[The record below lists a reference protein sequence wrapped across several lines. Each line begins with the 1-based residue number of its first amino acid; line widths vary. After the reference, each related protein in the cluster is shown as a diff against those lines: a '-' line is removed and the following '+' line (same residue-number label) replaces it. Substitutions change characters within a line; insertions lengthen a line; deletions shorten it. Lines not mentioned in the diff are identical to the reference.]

1 MDLGFDPKVAVMES
15 LGGTPPEDPAARPN
29 LQASMAL
36 AVGTIPEAQ
45 AALRRVAKATGVP
58 VDVVAAHHE
67 ELKRKATL
75 SQFDFATYEKMFPA
89 SAAVLSNIDLAKI
102 AHDDTDNMGAVEKV
116 TTSFSRGLKNS
127 LRGGDASA
135 ITESVEILGVIDRIE
150 SGELNDDVKLAQST
164 RYGSMFAGVQRT
176 PERLQAAR
184 ALHEQRIA
192 ENAIEFARRTKEVR
206 DLPVSRDYQKF
217 SEAQGLGD
225 AASALGDAPISITSQ
240 VLSES
245 TGALLPSLPLIVGG
259 GAAGGVRGLAAATG
273 LTSSGTEYSTAL
285 AGIFDELGVDMADE
299 KAVRAAMATS
309 AFKEKNRQA
318 LIKAGVI
325 GAFDAAT
332 AGVAGT
338 RLVKSAVGNVAAQTG
353 VQATGGAAG
362 EVAGSVAS
370 GQEVSASAVIAE
382 AIGEVPGSLV
392 DVGVI
397 TARNRKGNQKARAA
411 EQNAKAVEEL
421 GQLAAE
427 SKLRERDPEA
437 FRQLVEKAAE
447 NGTVKDI
454 YINPQDLAQAGVDV
468 IGLAGISP
476 SVQEQLQQA
485 LDTGGD
491 IKIPFGEYA
500 TNIAPS
506 EFNRALTE
514 HIKTEPEGMSLI
526 EAQEFSKNQ
535 AAELQAQTEKVL
547 AEKIDNEAFAAS
559 RKTVHEEILRQLN
572 EANRFSPDVNES
584 YATLHSNFATV
595 YGAKLGMT
603 PEEFYKKYYPQENK
617 FVQAQGMTGGATL
630 DLQQITR
637 EQALAAKVPLDLP
650 KDEAFT
656 SAVANTAGAQV
667 TDEGLVINLV
677 RFQKP
682 EQEGEQAIRTGVFY
696 LPAGSKDVK
705 HYRTGKNGYG
715 GVEKFEGET
724 LIRRPLFVKGA
735 TGGKVPELAYDALK
749 GKGAYKRMRSDVL
762 ATVLKFGRRASE
774 EDVGSVL
781 EKYGAGADLA
791 YEILRVSREGNTLPY
806 ALQENIVAHAVRG
819 AGYDAVVGYSKGKA
833 GPFIS
838 EVFDVRE
845 QTYPARGMDSQ
856 VHDAYYQ
863 DGRMKTDTPEFKNW
877 FGDSKVVDEKGAP
890 LVVYHATDAQ
900 FDTFDFERLGQFTRG
915 NTDAP
920 QASVMAEV
928 GVWAHGRPLSKRT
941 VQERDMPMYL
951 ALQNPLRLSFD
962 ELWNLSS
969 DYLDGETLR
978 ETLKKEG
985 YDGLEVDDS
994 EFGGVSYV
1002 AFGPEQIKSVFNRGT
1017 FDPNDPNILNQDT
1030 GNKRGSFNPAT
1041 STITLL
1047 AKADLSTF
1055 LHESGH
1061 FFLETLNRIALDP
1074 NAPAEVKQDMDATL
1088 KWMGIEADGEPAG
1101 GTKEGEFNQ
1110 DGQRKTDTPE
1120 FKNWFGD
1127 SKVVDAEGKPLVVY
1141 HGTRREFDA
1150 FEPMAPRG
1158 AAGNPAG
1165 IYFTADRSVASEY
1178 AEDDDGATDEKS
1190 RVVAA
1195 YLSIQSDADGIVK
1208 HSTYRGTEYI
1218 VFDPTKI
1225 KSVYNRG
1232 AFDPN
1237 DPNILNQGGEDG
1249 TQQPLP
1255 SGRTRLE
1262 VWNAMSLEEQRVYH
1276 EKFARGFEAYLFEGR
1291 APSLEIQRVFQRF
1304 RAWLMKVY
1312 RSLVALNVEIN
1323 DDVRGVFDRM
1333 LASSEQIKEAEA
1345 ARNFEPMFR
1354 TPEEAGMTPEEF
1366 KDYIDTGLQASMDA
1380 AHELE
1385 KRSLRDMKWLSNA
1398 KGKALKKLQ
1407 AEADAKRRAVRQEI
1421 TEQVMSEPVY
1431 RAREFLK
1438 RGMLDGDK
1446 VEGAHKLYIPE
1457 VEAMLEGNPALGA
1470 IKEKLGYGK
1479 YGMLGTEQ
1487 GVHPDQ
1493 VAEMFGLESGD
1504 QLIRELVAA
1513 EDPKA
1518 KIDALTD
1525 KTMLERYGDL
1535 TDEDAVERAAE
1546 RAIHNEARLRFVA
1559 TEMAALLKQMGSVQ
1573 ELQRLAKGAAES
1585 AIGQVKVKELNPNRY
1600 IAAGVRASRA
1610 AEKAIKSGDRNEA
1623 IRQKRLQL
1631 FHVAMTKAA
1640 MDARADS
1647 EKALL
1652 KFRKLFRKDKVLAKK
1667 HDMKLVTAARAVL
1680 GAYGIG
1686 GKVNAVQALSDLEKV
1701 KEYDPEMYAQIEPVM
1716 RSALQ
1721 GAGDY
1726 ASLPYADFKA
1736 MLDAVNQIVHS
1747 AKRSKQ
1753 VRIDG
1758 QLISK
1763 KEVTAALR
1771 ARMEEIGI
1779 PAARPGDTSAVSD
1792 ADRRKWTLQGLVSAA
1807 RRVEAWVDSMDGGEF
1822 DGPFRKYIFQP
1833 ISNAVTKYR
1842 TEKNRVLREYV
1853 ALLREK
1859 QAEFNQA
1866 KVAAPEINYTFANK
1880 NELLGALL
1888 HIGNMSNKR
1897 KLLLGRGWATETV
1910 TPAGEKVLNTGRMDA
1925 FLDRMIKEGTLTKSD
1940 FDFLQKVWDL
1950 MESIKGDAQK
1960 AHYDMYGHYFSEIT
1974 ADPVV
1979 TPFGTYRG
1987 GYAPAVADKEIVQDA
2002 AMKNEANVIEEGF
2015 NYMMP
2020 STATGFTK
2028 GRVEYNKPLV
2038 MDLRLVASHIDQALR
2053 FTYVQP
2059 AVRDAL
2065 RIIRSSSFAG
2075 SMQRMD
2081 PTVITEM
2088 LMPWLHRSARQLA
2101 TSPWTGWGG
2110 KAADKF
2116 LKGLRKRTGMVAMTA
2131 NLVNAFQ
2138 QITGFTMAAVKV
2150 NPRHLKS
2157 SLFRYMKAPN
2167 DTAEAIAALSP
2178 WMAERLSAESFE
2190 LRRAMDEMLEDE
2202 TAWQKTKEIANR
2214 HAYFAQ
2220 RAFQNVVDIVS
2231 WQAAFDQASATMTEK
2246 EAVQFADSVVR
2257 QTQGTQSPEDIARFE
2272 ASNSFVQLFTQFTG
2286 YFNMQANLLGTEYK
2300 KTMRDMGGDKG
2311 RLAYVYAMGFMLPAV
2326 IADGIVR
2333 TFGWDWDDEDDDG
2346 YLDEIFSW
2354 LLGSQLRTGVAM
2366 FPFVGSV
2373 ANAGVNAMNKQP
2385 FDDRL
2390 STSPSVSTIES
2401 SVRAPV
2407 SVYKALAG
2415 EGRASKAIGDVLTL
2429 ITMTTGI
2436 PVAAVSRPL
2445 KYAAD
2450 AAQDKVEP
2458 ANAADLVR
2466 GAVSGKGREEERK
2479 K

>member
-1 MDLGFDPKVAVMES
+1 MKEQNPYLDTVKEYGAETL
-15 LGGTPPEDPAARPN
+15 RN
-29 LQASMAL
+29 SMAQAVDKQPENEALVQTL
-36 AVGTIPEAQ
+36 AKQYNLPIEAVRLEKPTIERRAKLDGMDYKSIVENYKATALFLTDPNN
-45 AALRRVAKATGVP
+45 AAL
-58 VDVVAAHHE
+58 
-67 ELKRKATL
+67 
-75 SQFDFATYEKMFPA
+75 
-89 SAAVLSNIDLAKI
+89 
-102 AHDDTDNMGAVEKV
+102 AHDDTETLTALEALYGSWQAARGPEP
-116 TTSFSRGLKNS
+116 SFSSTITGLASSIGTGAELTRQGIRQQTADALGFEDVSKDAQRKAGQARFQQELADPEFESSTAQGLYGGGRS
-127 LRGGDASA
+127 LLQMVPGIAGA
-135 ITESVEILGVIDRIE
+135 II
-150 SGELNDDVKLAQST
+150 T
-164 RYGSMFAGVQRT
+164 RNPSIAIGAAGVQTETEAYTRYRARGAT
-176 PERLQAAR
+176 PGE
-184 ALHEQRIA
+184 AL
-192 ENAIEFARRTKEVR
+192 T
-206 DLPVSRDYQKF
+206 
-217 SEAQGLGD
+217 
-225 AASALGDAPISITSQ
+225 
-240 VLSES
+240 
-245 TGALLPSLPLIVGG
+245 
-259 GAAGGVRGLAAATG
+259 
-273 LTSSGTEYSTAL
+273 
-285 AGIFDELGVDMADE
+285 
-299 KAVRAAMATS
+299 
-309 AFKEKNRQA
+309 
-318 LIKAGVI
+318 
-325 GAFDAAT
+325 
-332 AGVAGT
+332 
-338 RLVKSAVGNVAAQTG
+338 
-353 VQATGGAAG
+353 GAAG
-362 EVAGSVAS
+362 EGAVEVVTELLPMSFLVNRFGKEGAGKFLTEYFVKEGLTEQAATLAQDAIDTAIANPDKTWGDYIKERPDAAYQTALGTLVAS
-370 GQEVSASAVIAE
+370 GTLGAANAAARRLSGESERVAAAQHDAEVLTKMVEI
-382 AIGEVPGSLV
+382 
-392 DVGVI
+392 
-397 TARNRKGNQKARAA
+397 ARASPTA
-411 EQNAKAVEEL
+411 ERSP
-421 GQLAAE
+421 AALKQFTDIVA
-427 SKLRERDPEA
+427 SS
-437 FRQLVEKAAE
+437 
-447 NGTVKDI
+447 GVKDL
-454 YINPQDLAQAGVDV
+454 YVNAQALAQSGIDV

-476 SVQEQLQQA
+476 SVEEQLQQA

-491 IKIPFGEYA
+491 IKIPLSEFVA
-500 TNIAPS
+500 NIAPS
-506 EFNRALTE
+506 DLGQPLVD
-514 HIKTEPEGMSLI
+514 HLKTSPEGMSGV
-526 EAQEFSKNQ
+526 EAQEFTKNQ

-547 AEKIDNEAFAAS
+547 AEKIDDEAFKAS
-559 RKTVHEEILRQLN
+559 SRTVHEEILRQLN

-595 YGAKLGMT
+595 YGAKLGVT
-603 PEEFYKKYYPQENK
+603 PEEFYKQYYPRESL
-617 FVQAQGMTGGATL
+617 FVQAQSMTDGATS
-630 DLQQITR
+630 DLQQDDAPRDLLIQHNLTERNLLHAGRLGGIPVPSLAVTNKAAPLTNFGEITLLGSPEMADPRGYAGTKVFGADVYSPRYPTITYAIGNKELTRLNAELAPHIQRFGGGSIYTSGALGEGSRDLERNVAVVARFLEEKGVTAEPVLDENGRPDDR
-637 EQALAAKVPLDLP
+637 ESLYELEKQVRELGLRDDLEKYAQKLFDSLGAQEKIFRGYTNSGNRRYIEHNLENVVKILKKELRGGEGFNYGVGSLRARFTPQFKSIKQIRDAKKRLVDGETFKKI
-650 KDEAFT
+650 KDEIDKEFST
-656 SAVANTAGAQV
+656 VA
-667 TDEGLVINLV
+667 DSL
-677 RFQKP
+677 KS
-682 EQEGEQAIRTGVFY
+682 FY
-696 LPAGSKDVK
+696 
-705 HYRTGKNGYG
+705 
-715 GVEKFEGET
+715 
-724 LIRRPLFVKGA
+724 
-735 TGGKVPELAYDALK
+735 AYDAN
-749 GKGAYKRMRSDVL
+749 
-762 ATVLKFGRRASE
+762 KFGYYDDVINVFADAAKIGLPRALNEYGFKDVPTDAMRPVAEFLSKLRELPTEYFEAKILRDVSLSEFSGAVVPEGTSE
-774 EDVGSVL
+774 EAVQYLRDRGIKDIKTYKS
-781 EKYGAGADLA
+781 GDDADRA
-791 YEILRVSREGNTLPY
+791 AKI
-806 ALQENIVAHAVRG
+806 A
-819 AGYDAVVGYSKGKA
+819 
-833 GPFIS
+833 
-838 EVFDVRE
+838 
-845 QTYPARGMDSQ
+845 
-856 VHDAYYQ
+856 
-863 DGRMKTDTPEFKNW
+863 EFEHL
-877 FGDSKVVDEKGAP
+877 F
-890 LVVYHATDAQ
+890 
-900 FDTFDFERLGQFTRG
+900 F
-915 NTDAP
+915 
-920 QASVMAEV
+920 
-928 GVWAHGRPLSKRT
+928 
-941 VQERDMPMYL
+941 
-951 ALQNPLRLSFD
+951 
-962 ELWNLSS
+962 
-969 DYLDGETLR
+969 
-978 ETLKKEG
+978 
-985 YDGLEVDDS
+985 
-994 EFGGVSYV
+994 
-1002 AFGPEQIKSVFNRGT
+1002 
-1017 FDPNDPNILNQDT
+1017 QDT

-1088 KWMGIEADGEPAG
+1088 KWMGIEADGKPVG
-1101 GTKEGEFNQ
+1101 GTKEGEFSQ
-1110 DGQRKTDTPE
+1110 DSAEESPYHRFTKGDADTGIGYMMFADDITRVEGVYGENYYTFDPADLPAASLVSASSDKLRKAVAAALRDRPDITDDYRTTAEELAEQLDPS
-1120 FKNWFGD
+1120 D
-1127 SKVVDAEGKPLVVY
+1127 IVDG
-1141 HGTRREFDA
+1141 
-1150 FEPMAPRG
+1150 
-1158 AAGNPAG
+1158 AG
-1165 IYFTADRSVASEY
+1165 IWDAPDIVEIIYNEVLEPNGWDAVLTSN
-1178 AEDDDGATDEKS
+1178 GA
-1190 RVVAA
+1190 
-1195 YLSIQSDADGIVK
+1195 
-1208 HSTYRGTEYI
+1208 I
-1218 VFDPTKI
+1218 VFDRDVVKD
-1225 KSVYNRG
+1225 G
-1232 AFDPN
+1232 DP
-1237 DPNILNQGGEDG
+1237 DVLNQSAE
-1249 TQQPLP
+1249 QPAPTDKLP

-1366 KDYIDTGLQASMDA
+1366 KEYIDTGLGASVDA

-1779 PAARPGDTSAVSD
+1779 PAAKPGDTSAVSD

-2002 AMKNEANVIEEGF
+2002 TMKAEANAIEEGF

-2075 SMQRMD
+2075 SMQKMD
-2081 PTVITEM
+2081 PTAITEM

-2190 LRRAMDEMLEDE
+2190 LRRAMDDILEDD

-2346 YLDEIFSW
+2346 YLDEMFAW
-2354 LLGSQLRTGVAM
+2354 FFGSQLRTGVAM